1 MKKQKICIIG
11 DGLSGLTAA
20 LVLSGLKIDVD
31 LISSNKSFK
40 NIPDHRV
47 TAISQSNYKFLSDYL
62 STEDLKSFWSCKN
75 INLYHE
81 KSDQY
86 YNFMNLSNKN
96 KNIIH
101 IIKNNSLKKIFIKKI
116 NKYKNVN
123 IIKGEVK
130 KIDTKKSKILIKN
143 KNLFYDLILL
153 CLGRKS
159 NIVSELVG
167 NRNIKSDK
175 NEIALTSMVEHNS
188 LISDPKQYF
197 LKEGPLAIL
206 PINKKAFSFVWSLN
220 KEFINLK
227 DEKIKDFVGLNLK
240 KVLGSNINFYLEQPV
255 IFPIS
260 FKFNINFSK
269 KNTLVLGESSYNV
282 RPIAGQ
288 GFNLI
293 FRDIQKLFQ
302 YIQENQSL
310 GLPIK
315 DSLII
320 KKFVLSRKPENL
332 LFGLGIDFTNNFF
345 KCNKSFSPIKDFILK
360 DINKFDFLKRMSL
373 KISDKGIFSL

>member
-1 MKKQKICIIG
+1 
-11 DGLSGLTAA
+11 
-20 LVLSGLKIDVD
+20 
-31 LISSNKSFK
+31 
-40 NIPDHRV
+40 
-47 TAISQSNYKFLSDYL
+47 
-62 STEDLKSFWSCKN
+62 
-75 INLYHE
+75 
-81 KSDQY
+81 
-86 YNFMNLSNKN
+86 MNLSNKN

-101 IIKNNSLKKIFIKKI
+101 IIKNNNLKKIIMKKI

-143 KNLFYDLILL
+143 KNLFYDLILI

-167 NRNIKSDK
+167 NRNIKIDK
-175 NEIALTSMVEHNS
+175 NEIALTSILRHNS

-206 PINKKAFSFVWSLN
+206 PINKKTFSFVWSLG
-220 KEFINLK
+220 KEFINFK
-227 DEKIKDFVGLNLK
+227 DEKIKDFVISNLK
-240 KVLGSNINFYLEQPV
+240 KVLGSNINFYLEKPV

-332 LFGLGIDFTNNFF
+332 LFGLGIDLTNNFF
-345 KCNKSFSPIKDFILK
+345 KYNKSFSPIKDFILK
-360 DINKFDFLKRMSL
+360 DINKFDFLKRISL